1 MSFSAREI
9 LETKGFKVMD
19 ETAEYVDMRWKGM
32 EAVKEEIENEYLVE
46 NKIGLT
52 NIPGSE
58 QID

>member
-19 ETAEYVDMRWKGM
+19 ETAEYVDMRWKSM
-32 EAVKEEIENEYLVE
+32 EAVKEEIENEYLAE